1 MSTRIRTILADD
13 HALVLQGLQG
23 MLEQHEDIEIVAT
36 AQDGQELLELLDEYE
51 VDVIVLDIQMPFDG
65 FSVLKE
71 IRNRDVPVSVLLL
84 TAFSDGETLQ
94 MALDLDAEG
103 FALKTESPTQT
114 VFAIRQVAAG
124 QLVFPRAAQKLMR
137 SRKEPEPT
145 ESLSGRENEVLALVA
160 EGCTN
165 PEIGA
170 KLSVSE
176 NTIRFH
182 LKNIF
187 EKLSVTNRTEAAA
200 WYLKRKMPAAYAQG
214 ALDG

>member
-13 HALVLQGLQG
+13 HALVLQGLKG
-23 MLEQHEDIEIVAT
+23 MLEQHDDIEIVAT
-36 AQDGQELLELLDEYE
+36 TQDGEELLVLLEE
-51 VDVIVLDIQMPFDG
+51 HAVDVIVLDIQMPFDG

-71 IRNRDVPVSVLLL
+71 IRKRDLPVSILLL

-94 MALDLDAEG
+94 MALDLGAEG

-137 SRKEPEPT
+137 SRRKPDPC

-165 PEIGA
+165 PEIGM

-187 EKLSVTNRTEAAA
+187 EKLNVTNRTEAAA

-214 ALDG
+214 AFDG